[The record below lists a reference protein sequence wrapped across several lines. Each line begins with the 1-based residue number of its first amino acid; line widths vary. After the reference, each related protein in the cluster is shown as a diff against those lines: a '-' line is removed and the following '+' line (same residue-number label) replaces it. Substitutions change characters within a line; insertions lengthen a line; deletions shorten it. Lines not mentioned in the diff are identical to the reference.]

1 MMRKLLVKVMMI
13 GFLAGTASGCAQ
25 VAHTLNGNVNL
36 QGDIWW
42 IQTKMFSEDKVFYCP
57 APANGPAQCKEA
69 KMIEGPAA
77 AK

>member
-1 MMRKLLVKVMMI
+1 MRKLFVKAMMV
-13 GFLAGTASGCAQ
+13 GFVVATASGCAQ
-25 VAHTLNGNVNL
+25 VKDTLNGNVNL

-42 IQTKMFSEDKVFYCP
+42 IQAKMFSDDKIFYCP

-69 KMIEGPAA
+69 KTVEGAATA